1 MFDQMELKMLKY
13 KHLKVVIKGETIN
26 LCRPTLEFAKY
37 SKWYSWFNDNF
48 IIRNLSKIYQKNKNT
63 QKKQIKFFLKEKNKR
78 IILIISTKNKIYK
91 GVISLSSIDKKKK
104 SCDIAIITDQSI
116 EPDIAPYAAL
126 EAMALMTEYAFKK
139 LKIKKINGQG
149 NLKIKNWQQRIE
161 LLGYK
166 LTLIKRNNFF
176 LGKKDSD
183 YFIVE
188 CNYADYKK
196 ITKRRKYLW
205 DNLKKMKNRIKK
217 LPKKSFVEILTKF
230 EIRYKEEYYNRIF
243 YR

>member
-1 MFDQMELKMLKY
+1 
-13 KHLKVVIKGETIN
+13 V
-26 LCRPTLEFAKY
+26 
-37 SKWYSWFNDNF
+37 
-48 IIRNLSKIYQKNKNT
+48 
-63 QKKQIKFFLKEKNKR
+63 
-78 IILIISTKNKIYK
+78 
-91 GVISLSSIDKKKK
+91 
-104 SCDIAIITDQSI
+104 SI

-149 NLKIKNWQQRIE
+149 NLEIKNWQQRIE

-230 EIRYKEEYYNRIF
+230 EIRYKEEYYNKIF